1 MLAVLLV
8 VTESQIS
15 NNNIMTNA
23 AVWLAV
29 NVGAFYFDA
38 SIAQVLRFYFV
49 TRELY
54 DEVSFSFNS

>member
-8 VTESQIS
+8 VTESRIS
-15 NNNIMTNA
+15 NNNIMNNA